1 MPDTDGVTPFMDSLA
16 AAGTPNGFALQLC
29 GRRLGL
35 QKTGNYWIGGYDSSF
50 TNTTMRYIQ
59 IVKKEYFNVQAYSLN
74 INGEVISGTEA
85 LQSQT
90 SIVDSGR
97 RRQPAKGQGCCPFA
111 SADDTSPLGQSTRS
125 SAVQEPRCSSCR
137 PSRCT
142 EASSKR

>member
-59 IVKKEYFNVQAYSLN
+59 IVKKEYFNVQAYNLN

-97 RRQPAKGQGCCPFA
+97 RRAARQGAGMLPI
-111 SADDTSPLGQSTRS
+111 RS
-125 SAVQEPRCSSCR
+125 G
-137 PSRCT
+137 
-142 EASSKR
+142 